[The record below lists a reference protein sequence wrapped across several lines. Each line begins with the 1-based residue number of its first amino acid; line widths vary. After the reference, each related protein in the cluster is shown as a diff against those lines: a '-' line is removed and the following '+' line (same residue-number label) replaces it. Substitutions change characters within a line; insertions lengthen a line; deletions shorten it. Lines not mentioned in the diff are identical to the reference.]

1 MKKSNHS
8 KRAKLGSHFFDRENK
23 QIESGD
29 WALKMGNRDY
39 YMVREYEND
48 KISIRVM
55 WEGKDPEIRR
65 VLDQWRIFKVAIFNV
80 IIKGDRPGT
89 FFKKLIEDPTYTKRF
104 ITETEAVD
112 YYQETLIK
120 FGYAETSVDEYLD
133 AEEFVEIGNKLS
145 KGDTELKTVAIKTK
159 SSIAGSW

>member
-8 KRAKLGSHFFDRENK
+8 KRANSGSPLFDREHRRIK
-23 QIESGD
+23 SGD

-39 YMVREYEND
+39 CMVREYEND
-48 KISIRVM
+48 KISIRVV

-65 VLDQWRIFKVAIFNV
+65 VLDQWRIFKVVVFNV

-89 FFKKLIEDPTYTKRF
+89 FIRKLIEDPTCTKRF

-112 YYQETLIK
+112 YYRETLVK
-120 FGYAETSVDEYLD
+120 FGYAKIHVDEYLD
-133 AEEFVEIGNKLS
+133 AEEFVEIGNKRS
-145 KGDTELKTVAIKTK
+145 KGDSELKTIAVKTK
-159 SSIAGSW
+159 SDIAGSW